1 MRPAAALLVVLLPAA
16 CGPANDGA
24 RPLPPVDPGE
34 PVPGLAEAARGR
46 FLLGRALFERV
57 ATADEGLGPLYNAE
71 RCSDCHDEPAV
82 GGGSARVPVLKATR
96 FADGRCDLLAAHGGD
111 NIQRRVTDLA
121 RNHGIAPEDVPE
133 AATAAVRVTAPPLL
147 GLGLLEAVPD
157 SALLAWADPQ
167 DADGDGIS
175 GRVPRVPGGP
185 AEGRPARFGRKGE
198 AATIEGFV
206 DTALRFELGFT
217 TPGHP
222 AEEPRNGVPVP
233 PQADPTP
240 DPEIDQA
247 TLGLLADYVRLLA
260 PPAPQVPRDGAE
272 ADTIA
277 RGQAVFRRIGC
288 AACHLPELRTS
299 RAATHSAM
307 ASRLI
312 RPYTDLLLHD
322 MGPELAG
329 VCGPDAAPGE
339 LRTAPL
345 WGLRHRTRLLHDG
358 RAANPAD
365 AVAAHGGEAGP
376 SRDAFAALPA
386 AARQAVIRF
395 LESL

>member
-1 MRPAAALLVVLLPAA
+1 MRPAAAFLAALLPVA
-16 CGPANDGA
+16 CDPGGDRA
-24 RPLPPVDPGE
+24 RLLPPVAPGE
-34 PVPGLAEAARGR
+34 PVPGLAEAERGR

-57 ATADEGLGPLYNAE
+57 ATAGEGLGPLYNAE
-71 RCSDCHDEPAV
+71 RCSDCHDEPVV

-96 FADGRCDLLAAHGGD
+96 FAAGRCDLLVAHGGD

-121 RNHGIAPEDVPE
+121 RDHGIAPEDVPE
-133 AATAAVRVTAPPLL
+133 AATAVVRVTAPPLL

-157 SALLAWADPQ
+157 SALLARADPQ

-175 GRVPRVPGGP
+175 GRLARMPGGP

-222 AEEPRNGVPVP
+222 AEEARNGVPVP
-233 PQADPTP
+233 PQADPMP

-247 TLGLLADYVRLLA
+247 TLDLLADYVRLLA
-260 PPAPQVPRDGAE
+260 PPAPEVPRDGAQ
-272 ADTIA
+272 ADAIA
-277 RGQAVFRRIGC
+277 RGAALFRRIGC

-299 RAATHSAM
+299 ETATHSAM
-307 ASRLI
+307 AARLI

-329 VCGPDAAPGE
+329 VCGHGATPGE

-358 RAANPAD
+358 RAANPAE

-376 SRDAFAALPA
+376 SRDAFSALPE
-386 AARQAVIRF
+386 AARRAVIRF